1 MSSPNPSPSAG
12 ANHRIS
18 TGSAGLDDILGGGFT
33 PDRLYL
39 IEGDPGTGKTT
50 LALQF
55 LLAGVKLG
63 EKGLYITLSESPA
76 ELQQVAES
84 HHWSLDGIS
93 LVEMAPHNAGSIAE
107 DEYTVFHP
115 SDIELSDTVNSVLK
129 TVDALKPTR
138 IVFDSLSELRM
149 LARESLRYR
158 RQILALK
165 RFFADKDTTVLLL
178 DDRTAEGNDLQL
190 QSIAHGVIMLQSLE
204 RDFGVKRRRLE
215 IRKMRG
221 AKFREG
227 FHDYTIE
234 TGGVEVY
241 PRLVAAEHR
250 PPVELTAARSG
261 VKELDDLFSGGIDF
275 GTSTLMIGPAGTG
288 KSTVAIQYAYAAALR
303 GEHSAVYTFDET
315 LQTMFRRLET
325 LGINLPEQIGKG
337 RMTVEQVDPAELSPG
352 EFVTRV
358 RRGVTDKHARV
369 IVIDSLNGFMN
380 AMPGEEFLI
389 LQVHEMLSFLNQ
401 QGVATILTMA
411 QHGMLGS
418 TMNAPVDVSYI
429 ADSVLLF
436 RYYEAQGAI
445 HKALSVVK
453 KRSGSHESA
462 IRELSLSSK
471 GIKVGAPLTKFEG
484 VLTGVPRITQ
494 IGQGTKS
501 A

>member
-129 TVDALKPTR
+129 TVDTLKPTR

-352 EFVTRV
+352 NLLHGFV
-358 RRGVTDKHARV
+358 
-369 IVIDSLNGFMN
+369 
-380 AMPGEEFLI
+380 
-389 LQVHEMLSFLNQ
+389 
-401 QGVATILTMA
+401 VALPTNM
-411 QHGMLGS
+411 
-418 TMNAPVDVSYI
+418 
-429 ADSVLLF
+429 
-436 RYYEAQGAI
+436 R
-445 HKALSVVK
+445 ALS
-453 KRSGSHESA
+453 
-462 IRELSLSSK
+462 
-471 GIKVGAPLTKFEG
+471 
-484 VLTGVPRITQ
+484 
-494 IGQGTKS
+494 
-501 A
+501 